1 MKLALVT
8 GGTRGIGLA
17 VARRL
22 AADGMAVTVTYA
34 HDAAEAASAV
44 ALAAAE
50 GLALAAVRC
59 DAASAADWQALRQP
73 GGALDGQDVAVLV
86 HAAGFARDK
95 LAMTM
100 PMVDFDEVLGVH
112 LRGGFL
118 AAQAVM
124 KGMIAARQGR
134 IIFVCSPTA
143 WLGRRGQTAYGAAK
157 AGLYGLCRSLMHEL
171 GRFQITCN
179 CVSAGLVDTALTAEL
194 PESVKGELLRSIPMG
209 RAGTASEVAELVGF
223 LASKQA
229 AYLTGQWLAADGGL
243 DALCEDSF

>member
-22 AADGMAVTVTYA
+22 AAQGMAVTVTYA
-34 HDAAEAASAV
+34 HDAEAAERVV
-44 ALAAAE
+44 AQAQAD
-50 GLALAAVRC
+50 GLALTALRC
-59 DAASAADWQALRQP
+59 DAAAAQDWRALSAP
-73 GGALDGQDVAVLV
+73 GGFLDGKSIAVLV
-86 HAAGFARDK
+86 HAAGFTRDK

-100 PMVDFDEVLGVH
+100 PVQDFDDVLGVH

-124 KGMIAARQGR
+124 KGMIAARFGR
-134 IIFVCSPTA
+134 ILFICSPSA

-157 AGLYGLCRSLMHEL
+157 AGLYGLTQSLVQEL
-171 GRFQITCN
+171 SRFQITCN

-194 PESVKGELLRSIPMG
+194 PDAVRAELLSTIPMG
-209 RAGTASEVAELVGF
+209 RAGTACEVAALVEF
-223 LASKQA
+223 LASQQA
-229 AYLTGQWLAADGGL
+229 GYVTGQWLAVDGGL
-243 DALCEDSF
+243 DSLAEDNF

>member
-22 AADGMAVTVTYA
+22 AAQGMAVTVTYA
-34 HDAAEAASAV
+34 HDTEAAERTV
-44 ALAAAE
+44 AEAQAE
-50 GLALAAVRC
+50 GLSLTALRC
-59 DAASAADWQALRQP
+59 DAAVAQDWRALSAP
-73 GGALDGQDVAVLV
+73 GGFLDGKSIAVLV
-86 HAAGFARDK
+86 HAAGFTRDK

-100 PMVDFDEVLGVH
+100 PVQDFDDVLDVH

-124 KGMIAARQGR
+124 KGMIAARFGR
-134 IIFVCSPTA
+134 ILFICSPSA

-157 AGLYGLCRSLMHEL
+157 AGLYGLSQSLVQEL
-171 GRFQITCN
+171 SRFQITCN

-194 PESVKGELLRSIPMG
+194 PDAVRTELLSTIPMG
-209 RAGTASEVAELVGF
+209 RAGTASEVAALVEF

-229 AYLTGQWLAADGGL
+229 GYVTGQWLAVDGGL
-243 DALCEDSF
+243 DSLAEDNF

>member
-22 AADGMAVTVTYA
+22 AADGMAVTVTYT
-34 HDAAEAASAV
+34 HDAAQAAAAV
-44 ALAAAE
+44 AQAQRD
-50 GLALAAVRC
+50 GLDLSAVRC
-59 DAASAADWQALRQP
+59 DAASAEDWRALSQP
-73 GGALDGQDVAVLV
+73 GGFLDGKNLAVMV
-86 HAAGFARDK
+86 HAAGFTRDK
-95 LAMTM
+95 LTMTM
-100 PMVDFDEVLGVH
+100 PVQDFDDVLGVH

-124 KGMIAARQGR
+124 KGMIATRSGR
-134 IIFVCSPTA
+134 LIFLCSPTA

-157 AGLYGLCRSLMHEL
+157 AGLFGLVRSLVHEL
-171 GRFQITCN
+171 SRFQITCN

-194 PESVKGELLRSIPMG
+194 PEAIRSELIRSIPMG
-209 RAGTASEVAELVGF
+209 RAGTAGEIAELVAF

-229 AYLTGQWLAADGGL
+229 GYLTGQWLAVDGGL
-243 DALCEDSF
+243 DTLREDGF

>member
-34 HDAAEAASAV
+34 HDAAQAEAAV
-44 ALAAAE
+44 AEAQRD
-50 GLALAAVRC
+50 GLDLSPLRC
-59 DAASAADWQALRQP
+59 DAASAEDWRALSQA
-73 GGALDGQDVAVLV
+73 GGFLDGKNLSVMV
-86 HAAGFARDK
+86 HAAGFTRDK

-100 PMVDFDEVLGVH
+100 PVQDFDDVLGVH

-118 AAQAVM
+118 AAQAAM
-124 KGMIAARQGR
+124 KGMIAARGGR
-134 IIFVCSPTA
+134 LVFICSPTA

-157 AGLYGLCRSLMHEL
+157 AGLYGLVRSLVQEL
-171 GRFQITCN
+171 SRFQITCN

-194 PESVKGELLRSIPMG
+194 PEAIRSELIRSIPMG
-209 RAGTASEVAELVGF
+209 RAGTVSEIAELVAF
-223 LASKQA
+223 LASEQA
-229 AYLTGQWLAADGGL
+229 GYLTGQWLAVDGGL
-243 DALCEDSF
+243 DALREDGF

>member
-22 AADGMAVTVTYA
+22 AAQGMAVTVTYA
-34 HDAAEAASAV
+34 HDPEAAERTV
-44 ALAAAE
+44 AEAQAE
-50 GLALAAVRC
+50 GLSLTALRC
-59 DAASAADWQALRQP
+59 DAAAAQDWRALSAP
-73 GGALDGQDVAVLV
+73 GGFLDGKSIAVLV
-86 HAAGFARDK
+86 HAAGFTRDK

-100 PMVDFDEVLGVH
+100 PVQDFDDVLGVH

-124 KGMIAARQGR
+124 KGMIAARFGR
-134 IIFVCSPTA
+134 ILFICSPSA

-157 AGLYGLCRSLMHEL
+157 AGLYGLSQSLVQEL
-171 GRFQITCN
+171 SRFQITCN
-179 CVSAGLVDTALTAEL
+179 CVSAGLVDTALIAEL
-194 PESVKGELLRSIPMG
+194 PDAVRTELLSTIPMG
-209 RAGTASEVAELVGF
+209 RAGTASEVAALVEF

-229 AYLTGQWLAADGGL
+229 GYVTGQWLAVDGGL
-243 DALCEDSF
+243 DSLAEDNF